1 LARQVGAEPRLSLVQ
16 PTLEEV
22 YLQLVGTAEGMS

>member
-1 LARQVGAEPRLSLVQ
+1 VGAEPRLSLVQ

-22 YLQLVGTAEGMS
+22 YLQLVGSAEGMS